1 MKNFLKLKVW
11 PVIAGLL
18 TAFIIMTL
26 FEYINS
32 FIFPL
37 PVGTNIND
45 IYQLHAF
52 TASLP
57 WTAYILVLLGWIAAA
72 FKAGCVVTYLSKE
85 STYKLS
91 LLTGAILTLFG
102 LFNNLV
108 IGHDMIFNVIALPM
122 FIVFTYLGHKYVR
135 KVLAKRKR

>member
-18 TAFIIMTL
+18 TAFVIMTL

-32 FIFPL
+32 FFFPL
-37 PVGTNIND
+37 PEGNNIND

-57 WTAYILVLLGWIAAA
+57 WTAYILVLLGWIVGA

-85 STYKLS
+85 NTYKLS
-91 LLTGAILTLFG
+91 LLTGVILTIFG

-108 IGHDMIFNVIALPM
+108 IGHDVVFNIIALPM
-122 FIVFTYLGHKYVR
+122 FVVFTYLGHKYMK
-135 KVLAKRKR
+135 KVFAKRNR